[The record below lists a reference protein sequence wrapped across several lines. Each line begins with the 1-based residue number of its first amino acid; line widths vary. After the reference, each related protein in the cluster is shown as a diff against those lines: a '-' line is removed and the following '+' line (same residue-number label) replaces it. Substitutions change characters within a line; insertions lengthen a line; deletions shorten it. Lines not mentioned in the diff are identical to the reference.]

1 MRFWISGEVFHDVDK
16 EYGLATDA
24 VSKAL
29 NADLGSVDYGIP
41 VKSWNVIG
49 ILLPPSIPGFEEVRR
64 YEPDKREVEFRLR
77 LYYPLFQAAE
87 SPEERQWI
95 IFKMILRSVDL
106 FRQMADLPSEI
117 DKFRSDILA
126 VGRKHGWGEKLVDDD
141 GDE

>member
-1 MRFWISGEVFHDVDK
+1 VRFWISGEIHQDVSQD
-16 EYGLATDA
+16 YLLATNA
-24 VSKAL
+24 VAQAL
-29 NADLGSVDYGIP
+29 NAELGGVDYGIP

-49 ILLPPSIPGFEEVRR
+49 ILLPASIPGYEEVRR

-95 IFKMILRSVDL
+95 VFKMILRSVDL

-126 VGRKHGWGEKLVDDD
+126 AGRKHGWGENLVDGDD
-141 GDE
+141 DD